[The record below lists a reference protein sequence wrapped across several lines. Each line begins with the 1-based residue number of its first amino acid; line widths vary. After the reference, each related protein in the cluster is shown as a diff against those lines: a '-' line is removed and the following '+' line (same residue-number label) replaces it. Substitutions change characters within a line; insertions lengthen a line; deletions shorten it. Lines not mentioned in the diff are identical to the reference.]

1 MISPPD
7 PGCDEEMPMASS
19 KTEASIDRSP
29 NDVWNVLRD
38 FGGLTGYMPGVDSC
52 TVDGDVRTVGTMGI
66 EVKEQLRELD
76 DETRTIS
83 YSIVESPMDNL
94 TSHLATI
101 SVDAEGSGTHLT
113 WEVEVEPDD
122 LLPLF
127 AGIYEQSVAALK
139 EKFES

>member
-1 MISPPD
+1 
-7 PGCDEEMPMASS
+7 
-19 KTEASIDRSP
+19 
-29 NDVWNVLRD
+29 
-38 FGGLTGYMPGVDSC
+38 
-52 TVDGDVRTVGTMGI
+52 
-66 EVKEQLRELD
+66 
-76 DETRTIS
+76 
-83 YSIVESPMDNL
+83 MDNL

-101 SVDAEGSGTHLT
+101 SVDAEGGGTHLT